1 MNKNLRTLVAIGAA
15 VGAGLA
21 AAGAARADSAAETA
35 AGWIVVVAPHVD
47 HQVAR
52 KGKNTTEVM
61 TITHRVEVADLD
73 LTMYAD
79 VKELEKR
86 IADKAK
92 VACEQLAALYPTANP
107 DIPGCV
113 RDAVA
118 NAMEQAEQLIAVVNK
133 KP

>member
-1 MNKNLRTLVAIGAA
+1 MNKNSGTFIAA
-15 VGAGLA
+15 FAA
-21 AAGAARADSAAETA
+21 AAGLITTSPARADAAAEAA

-47 HQVAR
+47 QQVAR
-52 KGKNTTEVM
+52 KGKAATDVV

-92 VACEQLAALYPTANP
+92 VACEQLAALYPVANS
-107 DIPGCV
+107 DIPACV
-113 RDAVA
+113 RGAIA
-118 NAMEQAEQLIAVVNK
+118 NATEQAEQLIAVVNQK
-133 KP
+133 R